1 MGRMFFSLGLLPC
14 DDVIEISASDLVTGY
29 VGQAGGKTLDV
40 LTKARGKVLFI
51 DEAYQLNPQ
60 QGGSYMQEVVDEIVK
75 CLTSEDFKG
84 KMIVI
89 LAGYDKDMNAMLSV
103 NQGLRSR
110 FPAKLLFEDFSVE
123 LIMELLTLRLA
134 VYDLEVA
141 TAVVK
146 ELPNIAAEIK
156 AMPFFANGRDIDTI
170 AKSAF
175 RNYAVRVG
183 GKGEPVIEVCDIRLA
198 METLLSTKVSLDTIT
213 TPGPSMVIPSQQQQ
227 NAFNHA
233 IPPAPPVTTVAT
245 AAAIA
250 TETQQ
255 HEEEEKNY
263 EEKDTSHELPA
274 PEVTEFTIKLQD
286 LLDQMGLNNQEG
298 VRGLSL
304 LALDSKEMI
313 SLAEQLSKMLN
324 VAPESAIEMLS
335 DWQHVQAEVQEL
347 LEAQEKE
354 KKQAKLM
361 KRKSMIPIWRCAVCG
376 AGRFSIFKSIQN
388 QVKDISM

>member
-14 DDVIEISASDLVTGY
+14 DDVVEISASDLVTGY
-29 VGQAGGKTLDV
+29 AGQAGQKTLDV

-89 LAGYDKDMNAMLSV
+89 LGGYDKDMNAMLSV

-123 LIMELLTLRLA
+123 LVTELLTLRLA

-141 TAVVK
+141 PDVVK
-146 ELPNIAAEIK
+146 ELPSLAAEIRG
-156 AMPFFANGRDIDTI
+156 MPFFANGRDIDTI

-183 GKGEPVIEVCDIRLA
+183 GNGEPVIEVRDIRLA
-198 METLLSTKVSLDTIT
+198 METLLSTKVSLDASST
-213 TPGPSMVIPSQQQQ
+213 GPCEVMPSQQQQ
-227 NAFNHA
+227 KAFNHA
-233 IPPAPPVTTVAT
+233 IPPTPPVMTIAT
-245 AAAIA
+245 AAAVA
-250 TETQQ
+250 TET
-255 HEEEEKNY
+255 HREEEE
-263 EEKDTSHELPA
+263 EENVEVKDLSHELPA
-274 PEVTEFTIKLQD
+274 PEVTHFTIKLQD

-304 LALDSKEMI
+304 LPLDSNEMI
-313 SLAEQLSKMLN
+313 RMAEQLSKMLD
-324 VAPESAIEMLS
+324 VSIESAIEMLS

-354 KKQAKLM
+354 KEEAKLM

-376 AGRFSIFKSIQN
+376 RGKFRVYFH
-388 QVKDISM
+388 